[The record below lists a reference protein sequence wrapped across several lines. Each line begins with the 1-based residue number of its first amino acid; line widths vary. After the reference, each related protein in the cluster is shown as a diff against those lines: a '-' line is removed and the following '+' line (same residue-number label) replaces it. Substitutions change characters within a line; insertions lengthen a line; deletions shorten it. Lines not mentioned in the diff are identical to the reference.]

1 MRKQRNFRTL
11 FLGVATVLLAIW
23 VANPVIAAVQQ
34 TISVLAGIS
43 ISIDNIEQPSVDA
56 NGNSMEALIY
66 NNVVYLPAPVVTTV
80 SGKQVQ
86 WDQEAQRVFIGS
98 YPGASTAFYLSQM
111 NTFTEEG
118 KWRFDT
124 ITKDNLSNEHAHSIT
139 LFSHNY
145 DKGNVV
151 YKLNKQYNRL
161 TALYY
166 QLYNRRSS
174 SGTTILTISG
184 DGQRLWEGRMSS
196 GVEPINIDL
205 DITNVSEL
213 KIEFQAIGNNTSL
226 GDVILWQ

>member
-11 FLGVATVLLAIW
+11 FLGAATVLLAIW

-43 ISIDNIEQPSVDA
+43 ISIDNIEQPSVDT

-98 YPGASTAFYLSQM
+98 HPGASTAFYLSQI

-118 KWRFDT
+118 RWQFDR
-124 ITKDNLSNEHAHSIT
+124 ITKDNLGNEHAHSIT
-139 LFSHNY
+139 LFRQNT
-145 DKGNVV
+145 KGNIV

-166 QLYNRRSS
+166 QLYDQRSS
-174 SGTTILTISG
+174 AGTTILTISG
-184 DGQRLWEGRMSS
+184 DGQQLWKGTMNS
-196 GVEPINIDL
+196 GVEPMNIDL
-205 DITNVSEL
+205 DVTNVSEL
-213 KIEFQAIGNNTSL
+213 KIELQATGSGNTSL